1 MRLVIVAVVA
11 ALVVPATAGAQAPT
25 GLWSL
30 SSDGHPRVGNG
41 LPVSVDAL
49 RYCVSGGGCTEL
61 DDISL
66 PYEPGDVAAGT
77 FYEADVFGVTQRS
90 RAWTGRV
97 SATLT
102 PTMRGTLALGAT
114 LTPVAA
120 EWSGGWGDDVSLLSL
135 YVCRTEGG
143 DDCVFSTGAV
153 RAEHN
158 GRYAFSVDWRAANND
173 HLGTPP
179 PDGAAATLPTRTAT
193 VAVSAPAGP
202 ISSTAVDAP
211 PIPAPKAPGSSPGT
225 TPTTPKAKKP
235 KVTLRKRALRSGK
248 RLTVG
253 SITCATRCR
262 VRLSVGDGRRTV
274 RRSLSVTGTAQLKIV
289 NASKLRKKV
298 RLRVVVTVDGTRLKT
313 GRVRG

>member
-30 SSDGHPRVGNG
+30 SSDGHPRVGNA

-49 RYCVSGGGCTEL
+49 RYCASGGGCTEL

-90 RAWTGRV
+90 TVWTGRV
-97 SATLT
+97 GSTLE

-120 EWSGGWGDDVSLLSL
+120 QWTGGWGDDVSRLSL
-135 YVCRTEGG
+135 YICRSEGG

-158 GRYAFSVDWRAANND
+158 GRYAFSVDSRAAKND
-173 HLGTPP
+173 HVPASP
-179 PDGAAATLPTRTAT
+179 ADGATAILPSRTAT
-193 VAVSAPAGP
+193 VAVSAAAGP
-202 ISSTAVDAP
+202 ISSTAAGAP
-211 PIPAPKAPGSSPGT
+211 PIPAPKAPGGSPGT

-274 RRSLSVTGTAQLKIV
+274 RRSLSVSGMAQLRIV